1 MQYELVQVPLQQVE
15 HPTIKQYFMAVIPTL
30 FIFLASSTILI
41 YNYEAKG
48 TKSLEASAPSL
59 ATILS
64 VMMMLFEIIIIAYK
78 NHERFE
84 ILRSL
89 MDIILRIN
97 LVHLIISASFIPYQ
111 KTTGDYSTYF
121 TWSCVCTV
129 PIILLSG
136 FPFFME
142 MFVLDYS

>member
-1 MQYELVQVPLQQVE
+1 MYELVQVPLQQIE
-15 HPTIKQYFMAVIPTL
+15 QRPTVSQYFIAVAPTL
-30 FIFLASSTILI
+30 FIFLASTTILI
-41 YNYEAKG
+41 YEYQAKG

-59 ATILS
+59 ATLLS
-64 VMMMLFEIIIIAYK
+64 VMMLFFEIILIVYR

-89 MDIILRIN
+89 MEIILRIN
-97 LVHLIISASFIPYQ
+97 IIHLIISASFISYE

-121 TWSCVCTV
+121 TWSYVCTI
-129 PIILLSG
+129 PIVLLSG

-142 MFVLDYS
+142 MFVFDYS